1 MCQDLAGVYDESEGL
16 HLQGLVDRG
25 HLVLQTNG
33 KVLGR
38 GPEEH
43 ILYELNGLNR
53 GLKSGLCDG
62 MTWGEDVLSAC
73 YGVVSGYWDFTLCHE
88 HYR

>member
-1 MCQDLAGVYDESEGL
+1 M
-16 HLQGLVDRG
+16 
-25 HLVLQTNG
+25 T
-33 KVLGR
+33 KVRDFICRASLIEDTLFSRLMAKSWGDDQR
-38 GPEEH
+38 NT
-43 ILYELNGLNR
+43 YELNGLNR
-53 GLKSGLCDG
+53 GLKSGVCDG